1 MSAKPI
7 AWHEECLKN
16 LRESIEQELKSN
28 AYFEKRIRE
37 LINWANEYAAQI
49 TRAKAEGRAAFD
61 RERFKVKKHAQQ
73 FTADITITET
83 TAMQAG
89 SCNACGRTTQ
99 TEGDYSVRDVQL
111 RSIAFRVCPSCAEA
125 LASLLRGELPGGQR

>member
-7 AWHEECLKN
+7 VWHEECLKKE
-16 LRESIEQELKSN
+16 REAIEQLKVN
-28 AYFEKRIRE
+28 TNCCEKRIRGAVAS
-37 LINWANEYAAQI
+37 ANEYAAQI
-49 TRAKAEGRAAFD
+49 TRAKIEGRDAFD

-73 FTADITITET
+73 FSPDITITET

-89 SCNACGRTTQ
+89 SCNACGRLTQ
-99 TEGDYSVRDVQL
+99 TEANYSVRSVQL

-125 LASLLRGELPGGQR
+125 LAFLLRGEIPGGKR